1 MVSLLSL
8 SLLLIAP
15 SLSFVAAGS
24 PQPFLDVTDF
34 GAAGDGSDDTT
45 AFQDALNQAA
55 AIGSAV
61 VNVPAGTFTI
71 KGHLIVSANT
81 ELRGA
86 NNFPYRNYG
95 SAGSGPNVGTTL
107 EAYEGAGTANASD
120 ADPFI
125 LLSGPNAGLSG
136 MSIVYPEQAGPE
148 ADEPVMYPWC
158 IRGIGDD
165 VTVQNLYLVNP
176 YLGIDLGTFPAGRHL
191 VSGIYGNPLKVGIFV
206 DQCYDVGRIRHVH
219 FWNFWAADGEKV
231 VGPLQNWIA
240 EHGVSLQLARTDWEV
255 VEDVF
260 SWGYGRGLVLAQSA
274 SGACNGQFT
283 DINFDAVDVG
293 IEVEATQ
300 DPGAFFSNLNLA
312 NAGSW
317 CNDAAACHQVGIR
330 CTNCTGSVG
339 VVVRGMSLW
348 GDFKQAVQWG
358 GESVFS
364 ISDST
369 LESWDPEFPA
379 MEFTS
384 GRVGVRGVTF
394 GTKDQN
400 VGSVAVAIGEGVD
413 RAIVT
418 GNDFIGATITNNGP
432 RTVVESNLD

>member
-1 MVSLLSL
+1 M
-8 SLLLIAP
+8 
-15 SLSFVAAGS
+15 
-24 PQPFLDVTDF
+24 
-34 GAAGDGSDDTT
+34 
-45 AFQDALNQAA
+45 
-55 AIGSAV
+55 
-61 VNVPAGTFTI
+61 
-71 KGHLIVSANT
+71 
-81 ELRGA
+81 
-86 NNFPYRNYG
+86 
-95 SAGSGPNVGTTL
+95 
-107 EAYEGAGTANASD
+107 
-120 ADPFI
+120 
-125 LLSGPNAGLSG
+125 
-136 MSIVYPEQAGPE
+136 
-148 ADEPVMYPWC
+148 
-158 IRGIGDD
+158 
-165 VTVQNLYLVNP
+165 
-176 YLGIDLGTFPAGRHL
+176 
-191 VSGIYGNPLKVGIFV
+191 
-206 DQCYDVGRIRHVH
+206 
-219 FWNFWAADGEKV
+219 
-231 VGPLQNWIA
+231 
-240 EHGVSLQLARTDWEV
+240 
-255 VEDVF
+255 EDIF

-312 NAGSW
+312 NAGGW

-330 CTNCTGSVG
+330 CTNYCGSVG

-358 GESVFS
+358 GVRLS

-384 GRVGVRGVTF
+384 GRIGVRGVTF

-418 GNDFIGATITNNGP
+418 GNDFMGATITNNGP
-432 RTVVESNLD
+432 RTVVESELAAPFSSCGAFLHLPLFWGYLLSASPPWLSWLAVWPTTHRERCFAYLSMPASFRVVLMAMCRRRSTTTEEAVFLGCFRRSGGH